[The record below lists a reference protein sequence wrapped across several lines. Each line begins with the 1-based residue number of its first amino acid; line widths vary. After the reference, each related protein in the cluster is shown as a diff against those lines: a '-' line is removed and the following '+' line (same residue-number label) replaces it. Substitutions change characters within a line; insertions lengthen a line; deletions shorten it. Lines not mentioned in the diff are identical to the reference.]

1 MDVDIKADRAG
12 VEVLEVVE
20 ACLLG
25 FHLDA
30 DGAAS
35 GTLAFPEVIGIAGN
49 DLLSGKD
56 GVDLGL
62 GGVGSTLLGRG
73 GQEAEFDFTGAGKG
87 K

>member
-1 MDVDIKADRAG
+1 MDIDVEPDGTG

-25 FHLDA
+25 LHLDA
-30 DGAAS
+30 NGAAS
-35 GTLAFPEVIGIAGN
+35 GTLAFPELVSIAGN
-49 DLLSGKD
+49 DLLRGDD

-73 GQEAEFDFTGAGKG
+73 G
-87 K
+87 